1 MALSVIRDPVS
12 GVSFTA
18 VPGQRAYLLTED
30 GSASFTFRFAPPV
43 IEYGTWEQDWV
54 QVSRVGLLPLLVRKA
69 DKLDT
74 MRFTINI
81 GDPLDYFADQ
91 SGYINTLKL
100 VTKSRLRVMMRYSDQ
115 EAGLWR
121 VTACAVSSVLRH
133 PDTNLIIRA
142 TADVTMT
149 RASET
154 AMATG
159 PVSSPVA
166 PAPVAAPQSN
176 APATSYTTAPGDT
189 LWGIAQKLYG
199 RGDRWPVIYDANRDK
214 IASPQTM
221 AVGIQLV
228 IPP

>member
-1 MALSVIRDPVS
+1 VA
-12 GVSFTA
+12 
-18 VPGQRAYLLTED
+18 
-30 GSASFTFRFAPPV
+30 
-43 IEYGTWEQDWV
+43 
-54 QVSRVGLLPLLVRKA
+54 
-69 DKLDT
+69 
-74 MRFTINI
+74 
-81 GDPLDYFADQ
+81 
-91 SGYINTLKL
+91 
-100 VTKSRLRVMMRYSDQ
+100 
-115 EAGLWR
+115 
-121 VTACAVSSVLRH
+121 SVLRH

-199 RGDRWPVIYDANRDK
+199 RGDRWPVIYDANRNK